1 MSGEV
6 DLMAALKAS
15 VEAARERRERRL
27 SDVPMVGTL
36 PPMPAINQEVIP
48 ADLDRFP
55 SIVAVVDRDGDVW
68 VRDGDVWSY
77 ASPADFSTEVLSAED
92 LEREYGVL
100 RVAWVWL

>member
-1 MSGEV
+1 MN
-6 DLMAALKAS
+6 AIA
-15 VEAARERRERRL
+15 
-27 SDVPMVGTL
+27 DVPSAEFVTPFHRL
-36 PPMPAINQEVIP
+36 PSGMPQINQEVIP
-48 ADLDRFP
+48 EDLDRFP

-77 ASPADFSTEVLSAED
+77 ASPADFSTEVLSGVE

>member
-1 MSGEV
+1 M
-6 DLMAALKAS
+6 
-15 VEAARERRERRL
+15 
-27 SDVPMVGTL
+27 SDVPRVATL
-36 PPMPAINQEVIP
+36 PRMPAINQEVIP

-55 SIVAVVDRDGDVW
+55 SIMAVVDRDADVW

-77 ASPADFSTEVLSAED
+77 ASPADFSTEVLSAEE